1 MTLAAVT
8 VCVDMDLLVAYISL
22 IRRLLLNVFESA
34 CNGVGVGVG
43 VCGVGLGVGV
53 GVSIVE
59 SSICIYPLVNMRYV
73 KCIK

>member
-43 VCGVGLGVGV
+43 VCGVGVC
-53 GVSIVE
+53 VSIVE